1 MFRGVERPSAQDDE
15 DTLLQLQESFVSGR
29 QPATKSLR
37 IDGTGKP
44 IKSPPKSA
52 RLTTAVEKGKK
63 RSIFAERRAREQG
76 AQDVAESK
84 EASEIPGL
92 RREVVSAD
100 ALFGEVMSDV
110 HERSPDPPSTMAPTG
125 PHPSAGFPTVVHRS
139 QRLNRN
145 RASSTRITESAHR
158 GSHFNEFLSLDG
170 GDESPDIHG
179 QNLQTLQSM
188 SPQEIEEAQ
197 AEIRAK
203 LDPSLI
209 QMLLQRATQKYGRDE
224 PPVEQLVEPPVES
237 QQPCLGQA
245 RAHSSMRSAEGRSEL
260 TAPAWSP
267 SMKDNTALTNAK
279 SLIETWIPPDK
290 AEHEKLE
297 WIGFMDDQIIEN
309 SAVANAAELRF
320 DLSGRIIERG
330 TQIPVH
336 RGLHHHGVDPETP
349 GYTLDELLHLSRSTV
364 QAQRAA
370 SVRVLG
376 AIIADIYAG
385 AYSKARGIALIWHS
399 LRANVLLHLRFALD
413 DSHETVVTNSL
424 AALAASVG
432 TGSLTDDDEE
442 QCWDQLLLTRLSYR
456 AYAISVSN
464 QADFKS
470 RASGRENSSDK
481 IDHDGSI
488 GSVIQLVRR
497 DAILGLISTDILA
510 RFRYLL
516 QSRNLP
522 AEAVNDILQI
532 LIRICRHSHAAAV
545 QIAECPDLVDVV
557 HNRFLRVPWP
567 SISNSQ
573 STASLNAVKLVR
585 LLCQSGRDIA
595 ESLIRFHIV
604 EDAMKFIM
612 LGPDEMS
619 DISRDLSWY
628 LQAEVWSLLGVLF
641 SYGLCIQLFND
652 YHSAILSRALELFG
666 SEVPEAS
673 PSTIVRSQIL
683 LLRMITAV
691 LRPVEG
697 TSDAFPP
704 NHALRPFAD
713 LVVNKVLASR
723 TERNANG
730 NLLRSAAFDMLA
742 LYGQQVLADPAGD
755 GFNFMQ
761 EATSIM
767 DCIRRAPMPNFSF
780 ARSSIEVITDQVIV
794 ATPPLGQHL
803 VGLQNKP
810 RTSVA
815 TAMLDLNAYFDYG
828 CSLMTLYSSFVGISR
843 EWDEFVSEQ
852 LSNDQVLSWVTGTAE
867 SLDRIAVHSDILRW
881 FLPGRGMLLYSWLL
895 ASETLQSHGTIN
907 YSLDG
912 IYGCA
917 VALAALPELL
927 PGEECVASKLLNRFI
942 LHPRVQ
948 NTLIAMDESL
958 VQLETQELA
967 PQRLQEFLD
976 YGLYDNTS
984 LKRSEG
990 LFGRAARGLDS
1001 LILDEQEGNAS
1012 LPVRLDWIM
1021 SPFAL
1026 LLADS
1031 KKFGH
1036 LLLAVKREQKNREDA
1051 NDLVAECL
1059 ALGERVDRI
1068 VRPQWYMRRVP
1079 DPVKIARLM
1088 CIFLLP
1094 SSTDEEMFR
1103 RTDIS
1108 KMLTSGLLRY
1118 GTHSHRWNDSELD
1131 EACGG
1136 SGKFFQLYQELVEQY
1151 SAVSFGDEVFAR
1163 YLLFPLAMHYPSD
1176 YRELFWD
1183 HLKELLHLFT
1193 MEKSQLP
1200 TADDAAQFYYP
1211 YETEEKVLLLYASAL
1226 ASGKVSSS
1234 STPFLYDVAVHH
1246 LSGALADEC
1255 PESVGVRFKKRSVQV
1270 AASQVAKDILDDIVR
1285 RGRSDGNGRT
1295 VECGDESF
1303 DGIAIHSSVG
1313 E

>member
-1 MFRGVERPSAQDDE
+1 MFRGVERPSPQDDE
-15 DTLLQLQESFVSGR
+15 DTLLQLQESFVGGR
-29 QPATKSLR
+29 QPAAKSLR
-37 IDGTGKP
+37 IAGTGKP
-44 IKSPPKSA
+44 IKDPAKSA
-52 RLTTAVEKGKK
+52 RLTTAADNGKK

-84 EASEIPGL
+84 EASEIPRL
-92 RREVVSAD
+92 HREVVSAD

-110 HERSPDPPSTMAPTG
+110 HERSPDPPSMMAPTG

-139 QRLNRN
+139 QRLKQI
-145 RASSTRITESAHR
+145 RACSTRITESVHQR
-158 GSHFNEFLSLDG
+158 SHFNEFLSLEG

-188 SPQEIEEAQ
+188 SAQEIEEAQ
-197 AEIRAK
+197 AEIREK

-209 QMLLQRATQKYGRDE
+209 QMLLQRANQKYGRDE
-224 PPVEQLVEPPVES
+224 SHVEDLVEPPVVS

-245 RAHSSMRSAEGRSEL
+245 REHSSVRSAGGRSEL
-260 TAPAWSP
+260 TAPDLST
-267 SMKDNTALTNAK
+267 SMKDNINLRNPK
-279 SLIETWIPPDK
+279 SFIETWIPADK

-297 WIGFMDDQIIEN
+297 WIGFMEDDIVDN
-309 SAVANAAELRF
+309 SAVTNAAELRF

-385 AYSKARGIALIWHS
+385 AYGKARGIALIWHS

-432 TGSLTDDDEE
+432 TGSLTDNDEE
-442 QCWDQLLLTRLSYR
+442 QCWDQVLLTRLSYR

-470 RASGRENSSDK
+470 RASGREPSSEK

-488 GSVIQLVRR
+488 GSVIQLIRR

-545 QIAECPDLVDVV
+545 QIAECPGLVDVV
-557 HNRFLRVPWP
+557 HNKFLRGPWP
-567 SISNSQ
+567 SISKSQ
-573 STASLNAVKLVR
+573 STASLNAVKLLR

-604 EDAMKFIM
+604 VDAMKFIM
-612 LGPDEMS
+612 LAPDQLTDS
-619 DISRDLSWY
+619 SRELSWY

-652 YHSAILSRALELFG
+652 YHSAILSCALKLFG

-673 PSTIVRSQIL
+673 PSTPTAIARSQIL
-683 LLRMITAV
+683 LLRMITAF
-691 LRPVEG
+691 LKSAEG
-697 TSDAFPP
+697 MSDTCPP

-713 LVVNKVLASR
+713 LVLKKVLAGQR
-723 TERNANG
+723 ERNASG
-730 NLLRSAAFDMLA
+730 NLLHSAAFDMLA
-742 LYGQQVLADPAGD
+742 LYGKQVLADPTDD
-755 GFNFMQ
+755 GFNFIQ

-767 DCIRRAPMPNFSF
+767 DYIRCTPMPNFSV
-780 ARSSIEVITDQVIV
+780 ARSSIEVIANQVPV

-810 RTSVA
+810 RTSIA
-815 TAMLDLNAYFDYG
+815 TAMLELNAYFEYG
-828 CSLMTLYSSFVGISR
+828 CSLMTLCSSFVGIGR

-852 LSNDQVLSWVTGTAE
+852 LSTDQVLGWVTGTAE

-881 FLPGRGMLLYSWLL
+881 FLPGRGMLLCSWLL
-895 ASETLQSHGTIN
+895 ASEILQSHGTVN
-907 YSLDG
+907 YSMDG

-958 VQLETQELA
+958 VQVETQELA

-976 YGLYDNTS
+976 YGLYDNAS

-990 LFGRAARGLDS
+990 LFGREARGLDS

-1021 SPFAL
+1021 SPFGL
-1026 LLADS
+1026 LLAES

-1036 LLLAVKREQKNREDA
+1036 LLIGAKREQKNREDA

-1068 VRPQWYMRRVP
+1068 VRPQWYMTRLP

-1103 RTDIS
+1103 RTDINKLLS
-1108 KMLTSGLLRY
+1108 SGLLRY
-1118 GTHSHRWNDSELD
+1118 GTRSHRWNDSELD

-1136 SGKFFQLYQELVEQY
+1136 SGKFFQLYQELVEHY

-1163 YLLFPLAMHYPSD
+1163 YLLLPLAMHYPSD

-1183 HLKELLHLFT
+1183 HLRELLHLFT

-1211 YETEEKVLLLYASAL
+1211 YETEERVLLLYASAL
-1226 ASGKVSSS
+1226 ASGKVTSS

-1246 LSGALADEC
+1246 LSAALADES
-1255 PESVGVRFKKRSVQV
+1255 PESVGVRFKKRSVQL
-1270 AASQVAKDILDDIVR
+1270 AASKIAKDILDDIVWR
-1285 RGRSDGNGRT
+1285 ARSDGNGRT
-1295 VECGDESF
+1295 VEC
-1303 DGIAIHSSVG
+1303 AK
-1313 E
+1313 